1 MSNSSH
7 SGHVGGD
14 PGRLDP
20 EKIQKCIA
28 EGDFDVVS
36 DGFVFFKKDGH
47 SRPLFRLFSS
57 FQTNITVLTT
67 NKCEKISIQY
77 TVLGFELTTFRKRVS
92 FLNH

>member
-1 MSNSSH
+1 MFRPMSNSSH

-36 DGFVFFKKDGH
+36 DGVVCVLFLKKDG
-47 SRPLFRLFSS
+47 SFSAS
-57 FQTNITVLTT
+57 F
-67 NKCEKISIQY
+67 
-77 TVLGFELTTFRKRVS
+77 S
-92 FLNH
+92 FIWT